1 MNKLLAILM
10 ALFMVVLT
18 SAAVAGNGR
27 PFHTVDFNHYWTI
40 EEVQET
46 FEEFFFRGCCI
57 FYSFQINE
65 YFLELIEEF
74 PSLVTLEE
82 YGTTY
87 QGRPIQV
94 FVVRRGA
101 PKPTIVVEAG
111 LRPREW
117 LSPMA
122 ALYFIHELVEH
133 DYDYDD
139 VLDFV
144 DLVFITVANPGKE
157 RKLSVISRCFLPKSC
172 STLML
177 RKSQSNVRV
186 S

>member
-1 MNKLLAILM
+1 M
-10 ALFMVVLT
+10 
-18 SAAVAGNGR
+18 
-27 PFHTVDFNHYWTI
+27 
-40 EEVQET
+40 
-46 FEEFFFRGCCI
+46 
-57 FYSFQINE
+57 
-65 YFLELIEEF
+65 
-74 PSLVTLEE
+74 TLED

-87 QGRPIQV
+87 QGRPIQA
-94 FVVRRGA
+94 FIVRRGV

-117 LSPMA
+117 LAPMA
-122 ALYFIHELVEH
+122 ALYCIHELVEH
-133 DYDYDD
+133 GYDFDD

-157 RKLSVISRCFLPKSC
+157 QKLSEVSRCFLPKSC